1 MRELNLSKK
10 KKLEFKTDLDQTQEC
25 ERFSCCKMFTF
36 VKNEISNII
45 LRERCSVLTY
55 DTSFSPVNFFYPF
68 YSFVIALC
76 VV

>member
-10 KKLEFKTDLDQTQEC
+10 NWNLKRIWITPKSVSDFHAVL
-25 ERFSCCKMFTF
+25 KMFTF
-36 VKNEISNII
+36 VRNEISNII

-68 YSFVIALC
+68 YSLVIALC

>member
-1 MRELNLSKK
+1 MRELNLLK
-10 KKLEFKTDLDQTQEC
+10 KKLEFKTDLDHTQEC

-36 VKNEISNII
+36 VRNEISNII

-55 DTSFSPVNFFYPF
+55 DTSFSSVNFFYPF